1 MLDIRV
7 NIYVK
12 KWSLV
17 LMLNL
22 TKKNK
27 KNKENK
33 EMKVKKNIK
42 KISA

>member
-12 KWSLV
+12 KWRLL

-22 TKKNK
+22 TKKK
-27 KNKENK
+27 SKENK